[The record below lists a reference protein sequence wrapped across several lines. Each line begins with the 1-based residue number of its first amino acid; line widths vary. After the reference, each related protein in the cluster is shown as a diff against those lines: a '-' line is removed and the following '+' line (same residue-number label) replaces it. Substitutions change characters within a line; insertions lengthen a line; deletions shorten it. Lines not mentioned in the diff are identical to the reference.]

1 MSVSEYFFWCK
12 YFNKR
17 AFTLDLLDYSQ
28 SAIVSSAYN
37 IAAGKAIATP
47 QEFSIFSVKKISL
60 EDVDIEMT
68 DEEIETAAGSSVGVL
83 RIGSD

>member
-1 MSVSEYFFWCK
+1 M
-12 YFNKR
+12 
-17 AFTLDLLDYSQ
+17 LDYSQ

-68 DEEIETAAGSSVGVL
+68 DVDIEMTDEEIETAAGSSVGVL